1 VAQVAATPPRGAPI
15 VWRLATVHRVI
26 PETDRAA
33 SLELDVDGWPGHL
46 AGHHLDIRL
55 TAPDGY
61 QAQRSYS
68 IASPPEA
75 PRLTLTVERMDD
87 GEVSPYLVDEARAGD
102 EFEVRGPIGGHF
114 TWRVQQ
120 GGPLLLIGGGSGL
133 VPLMAMVRHRAAQR
147 SVVDT
152 RLLVSARGPED
163 VLYRAELMGLAD
175 AEGLR
180 IDYTLTR
187 RAPSNWSGWT
197 RRVDAEMLAAVGA
210 GGAEVAQSP
219 RVYVCGPTAFV
230 ERVADLLVAAGHDP
244 SRIHAERFGP
254 SGT

>member
-1 VAQVAATPPRGAPI
+1 VAEATAAPSRGAPI

-26 PETDRAA
+26 AETDRAV
-33 SLELDVDGWPGHL
+33 SVELDVDGWPGHL
-46 AGHHLDIRL
+46 AGQHVDIRL

-68 IASPPEA
+68 IASAPEA

-87 GEVSPYLVDEARAGD
+87 GEVSPYLVEEARAGD
-102 EFEVRGPIGGHF
+102 EFEVRGPIGGPF

-120 GGPLLLIGGGSGL
+120 GGPLLLVGGGSGL

-152 RLLVSARGPED
+152 RMLVSARGPED
-163 VLYRAELMGLAD
+163 VLFRTELMGLAD
-175 AEGLR
+175 AEGLS
-180 IDYTLTR
+180 IHYTLTR

-197 RRVDAEMLAAVGA
+197 RRVDAEMLAAVGPNPDND
-210 GGAEVAQSP
+210 P
-219 RVYVCGPTAFV
+219 RVYICGPTAFV
-230 ERVADLLVAAGHDP
+230 ERVADLLVAAGHDAAQ
-244 SRIHAERFGP
+244 IHAERFGP